1 MMPMTFTLKKRPQ
14 KYNSVRTR
22 GESIQLNE
30 QRQINQFY
38 LQMPMTDRI
47 KTNGEPCKSCGK

>member
-1 MMPMTFTLKKRPQ
+1 MNFTLKKRPP
-14 KYNSVRTR
+14 KYNSVRTH
-22 GESIQLNE
+22 GETVQMNE